1 MVHFDFVGRT
11 DGGRAEESN
20 RIANDAVTAG
30 ALADNRISYLV
41 DFVQQIA
48 RRRRKSAVLKQ
59 CRPQCYLPLTGVCFG
74 TRDVHCSV
82 ARHHRRVK

>member
-1 MVHFDFVGRT
+1 MEAGQK
-11 DGGRAEESN
+11 N